1 MHGVAAF
8 RGPDF
13 GMGSVHGAVAA
24 ALGRELAEGFRK
36 TEHRDMILIDPGVES
51 LLDGLATWRAPTVD
65 KWNGRP
71 GS

>member
-8 RGPDF
+8 RGPNL
-13 GMGSVHGAVAA
+13 GMGPVYGKIAA
-24 ALGRELAEGFRK
+24 ALGRELAEGFMK

-51 LLDGLATWRAPTVD
+51 LLDGLAAGRAPRVD
-65 KWNGRP
+65 KWIGRP